1 MWTSVNS
8 KNSPKAETSSGPRG
22 LIFVHWHHIGSIWM
36 HPNREKISRA
46 FVSIWAFV
54 NLMILMFLQ
63 ALESIIYMLPLEKSF
78 VSLTTLLFLRALCEP
93 IIYMLQLKWAFCRPV
108 IHLFPFLLMILSKIS
123 RWLLLNWLRQK
134 LEKIISTFIFL
145 CYTFFFTL
153 WFFYLV
159 ANLPL

>member
-108 IHLFPFLLMILSKIS
+108 IHLFPFLLMGQCCNNGPNLHGLVSNIAFLLCSQS
-123 RWLLLNWLRQK
+123 SWWRWRVR
-134 LEKIISTFIFL
+134 SA
-145 CYTFFFTL
+145 C
-153 WFFYLV
+153 
-159 ANLPL
+159 LPFARS